1 MNMPLVVP
9 APAKLNLFLHVTGR
23 REDGYHTLQTLFQ
36 LLDHGDLITLTPRA
50 DTRIVR
56 TSALPGVPA
65 EADLVVRAAEAL
77 AARATPPFGVD
88 IDVIKQLPMGGG
100 LGGGSSDAAS
110 VLVGL
115 NALWGLALSRDAL
128 ARIGLGLGADVPVF
142 VHARTAFA
150 QGVGEELTPVVL
162 PERAYLVLHPG
173 CEISTAHIFSA
184 PALTRDTPRLRIA
197 DLSHATTRN
206 DCEPVVRDLFPAV
219 ASALDWLTRHLPPEA
234 GGARLTGTGAC
245 VFAALPSLVDA
256 EALLGQAL
264 MAHPDW
270 EGFVARGVNRSP
282 LEAALVQAGL
292 ADVGSVL
299 EAMPHP
305 PMHGA

>member
-1 MNMPLVVP
+1 MNMPLLVP

-173 CEISTAHIFSA
+173 CEISTAQIFNA

-197 DLSHATTRN
+197 DFSHATTRN

-270 EGFVARGVNRSP
+270 QGFVARGVNRSP

>member
-1 MNMPLVVP
+1 MNMPLLVP

-173 CEISTAHIFSA
+173 CEISTAQIFNA

-197 DLSHATTRN
+197 DFSHATTRN
-206 DCEPVVRDLFPAV
+206 DCEPVVCDLFPAV

-270 EGFVARGVNRSP
+270 QGFVARGVNRSP

>member
-1 MNMPLVVP
+1 MPLVVP

-270 EGFVARGVNRSP
+270 QGFVARGVNRSP